1 MLKAERKGLVSAPQ
15 VTQDD
20 RDPVVRVSW
29 QDTKDFTA
37 WILSLRNEHIR
48 VVTANTSAQRR
59 TCEQDSPG
67 REAVLTQ
74 DRVSITDV
82 LPTMSLRRL
91 TRRSLELGLAASA

>member
-20 RDPVVRVSW
+20 RDPVVCVSW

-48 VVTANTSAQRR
+48 VVTANTLGAAPYLR
-59 TCEQDSPG
+59 TRFTRARSGVDTRS
-67 REAVLTQ
+67 RFY
-74 DRVSITDV
+74 R
-82 LPTMSLRRL
+82 
-91 TRRSLELGLAASA
+91 RRSANHVVKETHAPQP